1 LTVGIAGMMSYHVAR
16 RTREIGI
23 RSALG
28 ASSRGLQVL
37 ILRES
42 LFVVIAGLAIGLP
55 AAWMA
60 SGLLRSSIAGMS
72 VHAPFAFAGA
82 AAMAISIG
90 VLAAWLP
97 ARRAAAISPLVA
109 LRSE

>member
-1 LTVGIAGMMSYHVAR
+1 MTSDL
-16 RTREIGI
+16 
-23 RSALG
+23 
-28 ASSRGLQVL
+28 LQ
-37 ILRES
+37 
-42 LFVVIAGLAIGLP
+42 
-55 AAWMA
+55 
-60 SGLLRSSIAGMS
+60 SSIAGMS